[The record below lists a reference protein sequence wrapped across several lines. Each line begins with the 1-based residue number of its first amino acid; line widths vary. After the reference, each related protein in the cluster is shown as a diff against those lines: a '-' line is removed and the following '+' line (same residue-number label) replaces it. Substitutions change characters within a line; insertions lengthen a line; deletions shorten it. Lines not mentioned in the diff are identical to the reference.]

1 MGIFSEMDAA
11 TFPIRNDEADVPDE
25 DLPDDETGD
34 GADPDASDGCDSE
47 IQTEPEQPEDT
58 ADKKK
63 AAHEAAE
70 AKRKAEWE
78 AKQAEK
84 KAAFEKAL
92 QDLLNMTDDDVIGA
106 SVQRTGADLE
116 RLTRRN
122 MKMCVTEVIQTKC
135 LEDPAFARMVSH
147 PQKSLMNCFKHI
159 YKKAETFVKQEL
171 DMNGE
176 KAMGAFV
183 EDVPD
188 DLCYQWAEEYFN
200 DPDAE
205 VDKDKDD
212 AFVPKPYY
220 GGSSSS
226 KSKKKEPAKKKEP
239 KSTSP
244 AQTSDG
250 GTKRMNLF
258 GEGA

>member
-1 MGIFSEMDAA
+1 MGIFPEMNAAQGEQSEITPFD
-11 TFPIRNDEADVPDE
+11 PSAD
-25 DLPDDETGD
+25 D
-34 GADPDASDGCDSE
+34 GDSE
-47 IQTEPEQPEDT
+47 LKAEPEQPEDSV
-58 ADKKK
+58 DKKK
-63 AAHEAAE
+63 AEHEAAE

-92 QDLLNMTDDDVIGA
+92 RDLLDMADDDVVGA
-106 SVQRTGADLE
+106 SVQRTGSDLE

-135 LEDPAFARMVSH
+135 LEDPAFARMVYH
-147 PQKSLMNCFKHI
+147 PQKSLRNCFKHI
-159 YKKAETFVKQEL
+159 YKKAEEFTKQEL
-171 DMNGE
+171 EMNGE
-176 KAMGAFV
+176 KPMGAFV

-200 DPDAE
+200 DPDADA
-205 VDKDKDD
+205 DKDKDD
-212 AFVPKPYY
+212 TFVPKPYY

-239 KSTSP
+239 KSTP
-244 AQTSDG
+244 PVQAPSDS
-250 GTKRMNLF
+250 GTKKMSLF
-258 GEGA
+258 GEVA